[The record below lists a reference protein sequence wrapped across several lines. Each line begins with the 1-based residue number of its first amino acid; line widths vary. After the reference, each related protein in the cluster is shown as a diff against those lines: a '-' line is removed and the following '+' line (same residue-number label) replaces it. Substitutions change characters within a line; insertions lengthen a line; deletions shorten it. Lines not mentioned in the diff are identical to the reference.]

1 MSNIQDIVELSIFHA
16 IRKVCVAEGYLPD
29 ITLYSNTPSGY
40 DAYQAAMS
48 AIANGQKGFCVEV
61 FNNSNPQYK
70 GLKKGPRI
78 VLVSNNILPG
88 STGMEVSE
96 HYTEGTENFQGYLP
110 PSMSYDFTLSI
121 HLVAVTG
128 MQIKTLHSLLSRAI
142 PSRGYKSIYLTE
154 YPAEGEQ
161 TFFIEN
167 LGFSDLFAAQDELLE
182 KVYRY
187 QIPDLMNDDFI
198 IYTTTHAKLIQITLD
213 SYHNTENLDHPLLV
227 GQPNP

>member
-88 STGMEVSE
+88 STGLEGSE
-96 HYTEGTENFQGYLP
+96 HYVEVDGAFQGYLP
-110 PSMSYDFTLSI
+110 PNMSYDFTLSI

-128 MQIKTLHSLLSRAI
+128 MQIKTLHSLLSKAI

-167 LGFSDLFAAQDELLE
+167 LGFADLFAAQDDLIE

-187 QIPDLMNDDFI
+187 QVPDLMNDDLI
-198 IYTTTHAKLIQITLD
+198 RYTTTHALLIQITLD
-213 SYHNTENLDHPLLV
+213 TYHNTENLDHPLLV